1 MAKYLVVLNHA
12 FDINNYSCNSDIF
25 YISPDS
31 INLEKEEEI
40 SHVYEEV
47 QIENIPNTDEE
58 KEEII
63 KPELNP
69 SYEKSAHFNNH
80 VQECEAYQK
89 IVQK

>member
-1 MAKYLVVLNHA
+1 MAKYLVVIKDA
-12 FDINNYSCNSDIF
+12 FNINNYSSNLDII

-31 INLEKEEEI
+31 LNLEKEEEI
-40 SHVYEEV
+40 FHVYEEV
-47 QIENIPNTDEE
+47 QLENIPNTDEE

-69 SYEKSAHFNNH
+69 SYETPAHFNIH

-89 IVQK
+89 IMHK